1 MVQVT
6 DCRENTTL
14 SGQPIHLPHCQA
26 RRTMIGQI
34 LSTMLPVF
42 LIAGCGALYG
52 RYRSPDIQTM
62 NTVNMELFVP
72 MLVFAVLADQDAPLG
87 DYAWLATAGAI
98 VVLGS
103 GLLLWPVA
111 RAFNLNPRTFLPPMM
126 FNNSGN
132 MGIPL
137 MVLAFGEAA
146 LPAAVVLFVVEMIL
160 HFSVGLYMLDPHT
173 AILKRLRVPVVVA
186 TVAGLSVNIGG
197 VAMPDWLLEALNM
210 LGGICIPLMLFTL
223 GIRMLD
229 VDFSDWKLGLLG
241 AIACPASGLIL
252 AWPLIGVLDL
262 PGLQIATLW
271 VFAALP
277 PAVLNYMVA
286 EQYHQEPQ
294 KVAALV
300 LISNLGSLLVMPV
313 VLGLVFSAG
322 YL

>member
-1 MVQVT
+1 M
-6 DCRENTTL
+6 L
-14 SGQPIHLPHCQA
+14 
-26 RRTMIGQI
+26 GQI
-34 LSTMLPVF
+34 LSTLLPVF

-52 RYRSPDIQTM
+52 RYRSTDIQSM
-62 NTVNMELFVP
+62 NAVNMELFVP
-72 MLVFAVLADQDAPLG
+72 VLVFSVLADQQAPLA
-87 DYAWLATAGAI
+87 DYAWLAGAATV

-103 GLLLWPVA
+103 GLLLWPLA
-111 RAFNLNPRTFLPPMM
+111 RLLRLDPKTFLPPMM

-137 MVLAFGEAA
+137 IVLAFGDAA
-146 LPAAVVLFVVEMIL
+146 LPAAVVLFIAEMLL

-173 AILKRLRVPVVVA
+173 SLIKRLRVPVVLA
-186 TVAGLSVNIGG
+186 TIAGLLVNVSSVALPG
-197 VAMPDWLLEALNM
+197 WLMEALEM

-229 VDFSDWKLGLLG
+229 VDFSDWKLGLIG
-241 AIACPASGLIL
+241 AVACPASGLVL
-252 AWPLIGVLDL
+252 AWPLIAVLDL
-262 PGLQIATLW
+262 PGLQTASLW

-286 EQYHQEPQ
+286 EQYRQEPH
-294 KVAALV
+294 KVASLV
-300 LISNLGSLLVMPV
+300 LISNLGSLAVMPV